1 LTFEEPYQL
10 IVHHRKELEE
20 YKSNHPPEHP
30 QDYREETN
38 RHIDILLNF
47 IEENLGAAIKA
58 EEARHKKDP
67 PLCTFEWLWL
77 LFKPGEEAY
86 MTDDF
91 NPDKKRAVVIS
102 KVLKHRDDKYEID
115 SFNIKYDG
123 RYIDSSKW
131 WSDLYTFEGEREVN
145 WLILYPTRFH
155 QEKLEKQDNLPLRD
169 KLIGHGRMYWKFC
182 QQAYMEYSGKL
193 ADRGPNS
200 KKFNGRVIID
210 VKAWNQFA
218 PDKQSTSAAPDRPGA
233 PRRRLKAARSE
244 NPGGPRKPPAPRPS
258 NLEYMS
264 VMPGACTCEYCKDLP
279 STLTSK
285 RFRGYKYWDPKK
297 DTPEDETLYFLC
309 NDTLEGYILSDREW
323 GVFDVSCLK
332 EPVMSNAFDYLV
344 LGRKSFRLT

>member
-1 LTFEEPYQL
+1 M

-20 YKSNHPPEHP
+20 YKNNHPPEHP
-30 QDYREETN
+30 GDYREEAN

-47 IEENLGAAIKA
+47 IEENIGAAIKA
-58 EEARHKKDP
+58 EEARHMKDP
-67 PLCTFEWLWL
+67 PLCTFEYLWL

-115 SFNIKYDG
+115 SFNVKFDG
-123 RYIDSSKW
+123 RMIDSSKW
-131 WSDLYTFEGEREVN
+131 WSDLYSFEGEREIN
-145 WLILYPTRFH
+145 WLILYPTKYH
-155 QEKLEKQDNLPLRD
+155 QEKLDKQDNLPLRD
-169 KLIGHGRMYWKFC
+169 KLIGHGKMYWKFC
-182 QQAYMEYSGKL
+182 NQAYMEYSGKL

-218 PDKQSTSAAPDRPGA
+218 PDKPGGPPGPAPAHGPVA
-233 PRRRLKAARSE
+233 PRRKVRAARSS
-244 NPGGPRKPPAPRPS
+244 NPSAPRRAMRPS
-258 NLEYMS
+258 SFDYMS
-264 VMPGACTCEYCKDLP
+264 VMPGACTCEFCKDKP

-285 RFRGYKYWDPKK
+285 RFRGYKFWDPKK

-323 GVFDVSCLK
+323 GVFDVACLK

-344 LGRKSFRLT
+344 LGEHPASVIGTSRF